1 MAKTVINIKADKEV
15 KKNAQKA
22 AEELGLSLSD
32 VVNASLRNLIRSRE
46 VYFSY
51 IPRMTPELERLLG
64 LIEKDIHQR
73 KNLSRVFSRKEEI
86 EEYLDELA

>member
-1 MAKTVINIKADKEV
+1 MINIKADKEV